1 MYGNIEA
8 LKASPKCQ
16 EKFPGRFSMADTLW
30 TCPKSHID
38 GQNHKNTCFRRA
50 IFHKRTSRRATWAH
64 CFRVFFLDFLH
75 LTEIFYTCAAGG
87 TGDKL
92 QVYSLILY
100 WSGVSLGLKAGQAAS
115 HLPGPWTCGT
125 MHIQTFGVRISQI
138 TLQVKCIAM
147 DSNETMFVT
156 GSADGDIKV
165 GPLFWSFHLYKH
177 GRKCQ
182 VWDLTSQRAIQSY
195 PQEHSRHGLF
205 KNISQGVA
213 QVWFCN
219 DVIDIQNVC

>member
-1 MYGNIEA
+1 M
-8 LKASPKCQ
+8 
-16 EKFPGRFSMADTLW
+16 
-30 TCPKSHID
+30 
-38 GQNHKNTCFRRA
+38 
-50 IFHKRTSRRATWAH
+50 
-64 CFRVFFLDFLH
+64 
-75 LTEIFYTCAAGG
+75 EIFYTCAADG

-125 MHIQTFGVRISQI
+125 MHIQTFGVNI
-138 TLQVKCIAM
+138 TNYTPGEMYCHGQQRDHVCYGICWRRYKGAYWICHI
-147 DSNETMFVT
+147 
-156 GSADGDIKV
+156 IKV
-165 GPLFWSFHLYKH
+165 PIIIILKA
-177 GRKCQ
+177 KTQ

-213 QVWFCN
+213 QVKLLAL
-219 DVIDIQNVC
+219 IIIQFHTPFSTR

>member
-1 MYGNIEA
+1 M
-8 LKASPKCQ
+8 
-16 EKFPGRFSMADTLW
+16 
-30 TCPKSHID
+30 
-38 GQNHKNTCFRRA
+38 
-50 IFHKRTSRRATWAH
+50 
-64 CFRVFFLDFLH
+64 
-75 LTEIFYTCAAGG
+75 EIFYTCAADG

-92 QVYSLILY
+92 QVYSLILN